1 MRKFLGI
8 LILISFF
15 VMAFPRFS
23 SAQYSQQQ
31 AVSQVS
37 SEGEVLNALDDL
49 KGFVATSQKFLE
61 FAKDPTGNV
70 VKWIVGGENNEGL
83 VGAIIYSISRIIG
96 GDVSERPVG
105 YLPSGAI
112 AIPNS
117 NLYLTGGILGTT
129 KEYIAST
136 ISTPPASGVYYAAD
150 LIDRVGI
157 KTAYANP
164 TGLDFNGDQPVFKI
178 WKQFRNLTFGL
189 FAVAFVVMGLM
200 IMFRVKISPQ
210 LVLTIEH
217 ALPKIILVLLLVS
230 FSYAIAGFLVD
241 LMYVFISMVVVF
253 LNDLP
258 GSGFFGIDPTP
269 KSVIGLGIYSL
280 LPPFTLAHLSAIE
293 LSGILGSLIGLVT
306 FIVGGGIVGLVMFIA
321 LSILLW
327 YWLIKLLIE
336 LTKSY
341 LYIIFHIISAPF
353 QIFMGVF
360 PNSAIGFGSWFKNIF
375 ANILVFPAVIAV
387 MMIGLSLS
395 PTAVSSTNQIWTPP
409 LLGMPTFNTQLLETV
424 RNLGSAKIGFTLQ
437 ALIAIVIFSFLPKVP
452 GKIREMMGS
461 IDFAAGF
468 SSMMGGMALAARPY
482 AVGQVFDYGSAR
494 MSKEIK
500 KLDASVDNEPYGP
513 ERERLETKSR
523 RLGKVKGWWDKAH
536 ETARLGKHSI

>member
-15 VMAFPRFS
+15 VTAFPRFS

-37 SEGEVLNALDDL
+37 SEGEVLNALDDV
-49 KGFVATSQKFLE
+49 KGFVATCQKFLE
-61 FAKDPTGNV
+61 FARHPTGNV
-70 VKWIVGGENNEGL
+70 VKWIVGGENDEGL

-327 YWLIKLLIE
+327 YWLFKLLIE

-360 PNSAIGFGSWFKNIF
+360 PNSPIGFGSWFKNIF

-387 MMIGLSLS
+387 IMIGLSLS
-395 PTAVSSTNQIWTPP
+395 PTAVGGSSQIWTPP

-424 RNLGSAKIGFTLQ
+424 KNLGSAKIGFTIQ

-461 IDFAAGF
+461 IDFTAGLGERA
-468 SSMMGGMALAARPY
+468 SALTAT
-482 AVGQVFDYGSAR
+482 AR
-494 MSKEIK
+494 MYGGGTGLRYIQSSFEEKKKTTSDAGKYDKYGKWENRTSRLIDALRGSKII
-500 KLDASVDNEPYGP
+500 S
-513 ERERLETKSR
+513 
-523 RLGKVKGWWDKAH
+523 
-536 ETARLGKHSI
+536 